1 MTIRMHRPM
10 RMRTTMLIISTRM
23 ITRRQGQ
30 RTSMPTRIHIA
41 MVMWCTIIPTRTCIP
56 IRMSMAIS
64 STITR
69 MPTAML
75 MTTDCSSVILTS

>member
-1 MTIRMHRPM
+1 
-10 RMRTTMLIISTRM
+10 
-23 ITRRQGQ
+23 
-30 RTSMPTRIHIA
+30 
-41 MVMWCTIIPTRTCIP
+41 
-56 IRMSMAIS
+56 MSMAIS